1 VHFRVLT
8 TASLLALAGC
18 HLHSDPPGEA
28 PSGVMVTPGEGLV
41 TVTWNRDPELTY
53 WIFYQAGSSVVPAG
67 SGVPLIFDAISP
79 RVVVGLANE
88 TPYAFVMNATRGDSK
103 AGPSSPVVVKTPRL
117 AGAEWVSG
125 TPLGGTTPQK
135 NLNGIAF
142 SGSRL
147 VVVGDSATIFAG
159 DYNYTSTNPL
169 GVTTWMSPTS
179 LPAGFSATTNLSA
192 VIFSGQQFVALGID
206 GSILTSTDG
215 LTWTLATGSIPS
227 ASMNGIAFGTVS
239 GAGLYVAVDASG
251 SIFTSSDLVNWNLIT
266 PPITTRALYSVSFL
280 NGRFMAT
287 GANGTLLTSADGSIW
302 TAQTSNTTNALRG
315 AAFRSA
321 PTAVYVVVGDA
332 GTIVTS
338 TDGTAWNPIP
348 ITPPLPQN
356 LNSVVF
362 GSRFIAVG
370 QSGAVVFSDDGSTW
384 SPPTTPPDRVD
395 LARVV
400 FTPAMYVAV
409 GAAGANAFAK

>member
-1 VHFRVLT
+1 MRFRLLT

-28 PSGVMVTPGEGLV
+28 PSGVVVTPGEGLV
-41 TVTWNRDPELTY
+41 TVNWNRDPELTY
-53 WIFYQAGSSVVPAG
+53 WIFYQPGSSVAPAAP
-67 SGVPLIFDAISP
+67 GVPLIFDAVPP
-79 RVVVGLANE
+79 RVVAGLAND
-88 TPYAFVMNATRGDSK
+88 TQYAFIMNATRDDSK
-103 AGPSSPVVVKTPRL
+103 AGPSSPIVVKTPRL
-117 AGAEWVSG
+117 AGAEWASG
-125 TPLGGTTPQK
+125 TALGT

-142 SGSRL
+142 NGSRL
-147 VVVGDSATIFAG
+147 VVVGDSGTIFAG
-159 DYNYTSTNPL
+159 DYNYTSTDPL
-169 GVTTWMSPTS
+169 GVTAWMPATL
-179 LPAGFSATTNLSA
+179 LPVGFSATTNLSA

>member
-1 VHFRVLT
+1 MRFRVLT

-28 PSGVMVTPGEGLV
+28 PSGVVVTPGEGLV
-41 TVTWNRDPELTY
+41 TVNWDRDSELTY
-53 WIFYQAGSSVVPAG
+53 WIFYQPGSSVVPAAP
-67 SGVPLIFDAISP
+67 GVPLIFDAVPP
-79 RVVVGLANE
+79 RVVAGLAND
-88 TPYAFVMNATRGDSK
+88 TQYAFIMNATRDDSK
-103 AGPSSPVVVKTPRL
+103 AGPSSPIVVKTPRL
-117 AGAEWVSG
+117 AGAEWASG
-125 TPLGGTTPQK
+125 TALGT

-142 SGSRL
+142 NGSRL
-147 VVVGDSATIFAG
+147 VVVGDSGTIFAG
-159 DYNYTSTNPL
+159 DYNYTSTDPL
-169 GVTTWMSPTS
+169 GVTAWMPATL
-179 LPAGFSATTNLSA
+179 LPVGFSATTNLSA

>member
-1 VHFRVLT
+1 VRFRLLT

-28 PSGVMVTPGEGLV
+28 PSGVVVTPGEGLV
-41 TVTWNRDPELTY
+41 TVNWNRDPELTY
-53 WIFYQAGSSVVPAG
+53 WIFYQPGSSVAPAAP
-67 SGVPLIFDAISP
+67 GVPLIFDAVPP
-79 RVVVGLANE
+79 RVVAGLAND
-88 TPYAFVMNATRGDSK
+88 TQYAFIMNATRDDSK
-103 AGPSSPVVVKTPRL
+103 AGPSSPIVVKTPRL
-117 AGAEWVSG
+117 AGAEWASG
-125 TPLGGTTPQK
+125 TALGT

-142 SGSRL
+142 NGSRL
-147 VVVGDSATIFAG
+147 VVVGDSGTIFAG
-159 DYNYTSTNPL
+159 DYNYTSTDPL
-169 GVTTWMSPTS
+169 GVTAWMPATL
-179 LPAGFSATTNLSA
+179 LPVGFSATTNLSA

>member
-1 VHFRVLT
+1 VRFRLLT

-28 PSGVMVTPGEGLV
+28 PSGVVVTPGEGLV
-41 TVTWNRDPELTY
+41 TVNWNRDPELTY
-53 WIFYQAGSSVVPAG
+53 WIFYQPGSSVAPAAP
-67 SGVPLIFDAISP
+67 GVPLIFDAVPP
-79 RVVVGLANE
+79 RVVAGLAND
-88 TPYAFVMNATRGDSK
+88 TQYAFIMNATRDDSK
-103 AGPSSPVVVKTPRL
+103 AGPSSPIVVKTPRL
-117 AGAEWVSG
+117 AGAEWASG
-125 TPLGGTTPQK
+125 TALGT

-142 SGSRL
+142 NGSRL
-147 VVVGDSATIFAG
+147 VVVGDSGTIFAG
-159 DYNYTSTNPL
+159 DYNYTSTDPL
-169 GVTTWMSPTS
+169 GVTAWMPATL
-179 LPAGFSATTNLSA
+179 LPVGFSATTNLSA

-302 TAQTSNTTNALRG
+302 TAQTSNTTNALLG
-315 AAFRSA
+315 AAFSSA